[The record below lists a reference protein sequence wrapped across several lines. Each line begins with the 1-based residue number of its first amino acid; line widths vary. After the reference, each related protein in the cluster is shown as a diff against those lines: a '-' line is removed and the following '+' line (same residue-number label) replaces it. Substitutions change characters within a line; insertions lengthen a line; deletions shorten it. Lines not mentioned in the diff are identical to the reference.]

1 MTALQNDWVNPAH
14 KAPLS
19 KKISLTVFQSPTECD
34 VRFVAG
40 RNTPQIADQAFQSP
54 TECDVRFVIERGAIR
69 ATQSIVSI
77 SYGV

>member
-34 VRFVAG
+34 VRFIFVSA
-40 RNTPQIADQAFQSP
+40 SP
-54 TECDVRFVIERGAIR
+54 YPAINP
-69 ATQSIVSI
+69 VSI